1 MHLIITQPPESDEL
15 SWTKIKR
22 QAQRIGHHIEQQGD
36 KIVKVV
42 AEIAVRPLAVKMV
55 KAAGGTGEQVSL
67 LTRPEKYVDELLSAD
82 SFNGVSG
89 SHIAADHEVT
99 VWCMSN
105 QFFEKHIFD
114 KLNLSEVDEVELEG
128 IQAQCCC
135 LVALKPTQMTD
146 LPIKVATV
154 VPSSAL
160 PKTFTFET
168 NDGVEQRDRPAY
180 YYRQSGVIPWREL
193 DGELQVMLITSS
205 KNRHWGF
212 PKGVI
217 EPGEAPQYS
226 AEIEA
231 RDEGGLKGNIGIR
244 LGTFE
249 VPKWGANCTVETF
262 AMKVTEVIPRA
273 IWTERRRNRHWCNST
288 LARGLVK
295 NDAFILLIDELEN
308 AWKDGKLS

>member
-1 MHLIITQPPESDEL
+1 LHLIVTQPPESDEL
-15 SWTKIKR
+15 DWNKIKR

-36 KIVKVV
+36 QIVKVV
-42 AEIAVRPLAVKMV
+42 AEIAARPMAVKMV
-55 KAAGGTGEQVSL
+55 KAAGGTGDMVSL
-67 LTRPEKYVDELLSAD
+67 LTRPEKYLDEVLKDNNSEQYEQD
-82 SFNGVSG
+82 NQ
-89 SHIAADHEVT
+89 VT

-105 QFFEKHIFD
+105 RFFEKFIFE
-114 KLNLSEVDEVELEG
+114 KLSLSEVDSVELEG

-135 LVALKPTQMTD
+135 LVALKPTPITD

-160 PKTFTFET
+160 PKTFSFET
-168 NDGVEQRDRPAY
+168 EDGVEQRSRPAY
-180 YYRQSGVIPWREL
+180 YYKQSGVIPWRIR
-193 DGELQVMLITSS
+193 DGEIEVMLITSS

-231 RDEGGLKGNIGIR
+231 RDEGGIRGDIGIR
-244 LGTFE
+244 LGSFE

-262 AMKVTEVIPRA
+262 AMRVNEVIPRA
-273 IWTERRRNRHWCNST
+273 VWSERHRNRHWCNLT

-295 NDAFILLIDELEN
+295 NQAFIELLDELEK
-308 AWKDGKLS
+308 AWRAGTL

>member
-1 MHLIITQPPESDEL
+1 MHLIVTQPPESDEL
-15 SWTKIKR
+15 VWNKIKR

-42 AEIAVRPLAVKMV
+42 SEITVHPLAIKMV
-55 KAAGGTGEQVSL
+55 KAAGGTGDMVSL
-67 LTRPEKYVDELLSAD
+67 LTRPEKYVQELLQDNDD
-82 SFNGVSG
+82 SQN
-89 SHIAADHEVT
+89 VT

-105 QFFEKHIFD
+105 RFFEKHIAD
-114 KLNLSEVDEVELEG
+114 KLNLCEVDSVELEG

-135 LVALKPTQMTD
+135 LIALKSACMTE

-160 PKTFTFET
+160 PKTFTVET
-168 NDGVEQRDRPAY
+168 QEGTEQRQRPAY
-180 YYRQSGVIPWREL
+180 YYQQAGVIPWRIM
-193 DGELQVMLITSS
+193 DGQLQVMLITSS

-231 RDEGGLKGNIGIR
+231 RDEGGIRGTIGVR
-244 LGTFE
+244 LGSFE

-262 AMKVTEVIPRA
+262 AMQVKEVIPRVV
-273 IWTERRRNRHWCNST
+273 WSERHRNRHWCSLS

-295 NDAFILLIDELEN
+295 NQDFINLIDELESAWQQN
-308 AWKDGKLS
+308 ALN